1 MTEANSQMLCQDPVH
16 VFGSVGPSAPK
27 KKSFLFTR
35 QHILRDFQFL
45 EAKAQSLDLM
55 KCKNA
60 NAFPKKV
67 NGCVEPTV
75 WGSCLHYICDLS
87 IWQRPDQGAIDS
99 SPWLINFLS
108 ILAYGSARK
117 SRIFT
122 VLFVLQYFPGYR
134 HASSNFIGLRRNRK
148 RTRRREVACWLKWFL
163 VSAPC
168 LCFCDL
174 YQKWLAD
181 TGVLN
186 EIEGQ
191 FAFCMNSVISCHEER
206 SHGKLVL
213 IPSPWSSVR
222 SREVSLNAK
231 VIQYWRLRN
240 RLGLAQHGK
249 TRVTWHSSR
258 VTQ

>member
-1 MTEANSQMLCQDPVH
+1 
-16 VFGSVGPSAPK
+16 
-27 KKSFLFTR
+27 
-35 QHILRDFQFL
+35 
-45 EAKAQSLDLM
+45 M

-117 SRIFT
+117 SRIST

-134 HASSNFIGLRRNRK
+134 HASSNFCGLRRNRK
-148 RTRRREVACWLKWFL
+148 RSWRREVACWLEWSL

-168 LCFCDL
+168 LFLWLVSKVVSGHRCVEWNRGTIRLL
-174 YQKWLAD
+174 YEFNHIMSRRVQSRQASIYRLHEAVFAPEGCPSTPRSSN
-181 TGVLN
+181 TGDC
-186 EIEGQ
+186 EID
-191 FAFCMNSVISCHEER
+191 
-206 SHGKLVL
+206 
-213 IPSPWSSVR
+213 
-222 SREVSLNAK
+222 
-231 VIQYWRLRN
+231 
-240 RLGLAQHGK
+240 
-249 TRVTWHSSR
+249 
-258 VTQ
+258 